1 MTITTT
7 IDRDGVAI
15 VTMNHP
21 PVNAITVADTW
32 RIRDEFR
39 SLGMR
44 SDIRAVILT
53 AEGKG
58 FNAGID
64 IKEMQ
69 SVEGFDHLLGSGAAC
84 YAAFEAIYHCPVPTI
99 AAVNDFCMGLGVGL
113 VGSCDIVVASTKARF
128 GLPEVDN
135 GALGCA
141 SHLAKLVPPM
151 KLRQMVLTCEPV
163 SAAQLYEWGSVYRLC
178 EPGELLDAA
187 LETARK
193 IVAKRPR
200 VVRAAKH
207 ALNLIDPFDL
217 QRNYR
222 LEQGFTYE
230 LNLYGDGDEARDAF
244 LAGTRVVTKEVDR

>member
-1 MTITTT
+1 MTITCTVDAQG
-7 IDRDGVAI
+7 IGV
-15 VTMNHP
+15 VTMHHP

-32 RIRDEFR
+32 AIRDTFAE
-39 SLGMR
+39 LGA
-44 SDIRAVILT
+44 DADVRAVILT

-69 SVEGFDHLLGSGAAC
+69 SAPGFTHLLGSGAAC
-84 YAAFEAIYHCPVPTI
+84 YAAFEQIYRTPVPVI

-113 VGSCDIVVASTKARF
+113 VGSCDILIASTKARF

-141 SHLAKLVPPM
+141 SHLAKLVPPF

-163 SAAQLYEWGSVYRLC
+163 SAQELHAWGTVYRLT
-178 EPGELLDAA
+178 EPEELMDVAR
-187 LETARK
+187 ETAAR
-193 IVAKRPR
+193 IVNKKPR
-200 VVRAAKH
+200 VIRAAKH
-207 ALNLIDPFDL
+207 ALNAIDHFDMADS
-217 QRNYR
+217 YR

-230 LNLYGDGDEARDAF
+230 LNLYGDGSDARDEF
-244 LAGTRVVTKEVDR
+244 VRGERIVTR

>member
-7 IDRDGVAI
+7 IDDDGIAV
-15 VTMNHP
+15 VTMHHP

-32 RIRDEFR
+32 RIRDAFE
-39 SLGMR
+39 SLARDDGA
-44 SDIRAVILT
+44 RAVILT
-53 AEGKG
+53 ADGKG

-69 SVEGFDHLLGSGAAC
+69 SVEGFEHLLGSGAAC
-84 YAAFEAIYHCPVPTI
+84 FAAFEAIYQCPLPTI

-113 VGSCDIVVASTKARF
+113 VGSCDILVASTKARF

-163 SAAQLYEWGSVYRLC
+163 TASQLYEWGSVYRLV
-178 EPGELLDAA
+178 EPDELLTAA
-187 LETARK
+187 RETAAK
-193 IVAKRPR
+193 ILTKRPR
-200 VVRAAKH
+200 VVRAAKA
-207 ALNLIDPFDL
+207 ALNFIDPFDL

-230 LNLYGDGDEARDAF
+230 LNLYGDGDDARDAF
-244 LAGTRVVTKEVDR
+244 IAGTRSVTKDADR

>member
-1 MTITTT
+1 MTITTVVE
-7 IDRDGVAI
+7 DAVAV
-15 VTMNHP
+15 VTMHHP

-32 RIRDEFR
+32 AIRDAFHE
-39 SLGMR
+39 LGTR
-44 SDIRAVILT
+44 DDVVAVVLY

-69 SVEGFDHLLGSGAAC
+69 SAEGFDHLLGSGAAC
-84 YAAFEAIYHCPVPTI
+84 FAAFEAIYACPVPVI

-151 KLRQMVLTCEPV
+151 KLRQMVFTCEPV
-163 SAAQLYEWGSVYRLC
+163 TAAQLYEWGTVYKLC
-178 EPGELLDAA
+178 EPDDLLAVA
-187 LETARK
+187 RETAAK
-193 IVAKRPR
+193 IAAKRPR
-200 VVRAAKH
+200 VVRAAKA
-207 ALNLIDPFDL
+207 ALNLIDIYDL
-217 QRNYR
+217 QKHYR

-230 LNLYGDGDEARDAF
+230 LNLYGDGDAARDAF
-244 LAGTRVVTKEVDR
+244 ISGTRSVTKDADR